1 MAKGTFANS
10 PDTKWVPIAA
20 TTARYLRL
28 VQLSEASGNPFGTA
42 AEITVDAK

>member
-1 MAKGTFANS
+1 
-10 PDTKWVPIAA
+10 V
-20 TTARYLRL
+20 RL